1 MRYPNRILPLGS
13 LLAAFLILILPGI
26 REIEYLI
33 PTGSHA
39 ETSIPATSQ
48 KEGDSPQNGKSC
60 FIDVPGES
68 QPFILQQ
75 NPPLHVCGSE
85 VRQHTTTPTDL
96 QSRHILLFRTFYKKY
111 IQNKSSGR
119 HCCIPTDIS
128 FICSAECS
136 CSRASFSLL
145 ISKISIL
152 YFGDDLLSPKYSI

>member
-1 MRYPNRILPLGS
+1 MRCPNRILPLGS

-85 VRQHTTTPTDL
+85 VRQHTTTQTDL
-96 QSRHILLFRTFYKKY
+96 QSRHILLFRTFYKKLHTEQ
-111 IQNKSSGR
+111 IIRQALL
-119 HCCIPTDIS
+119 HTDG
-128 FICSAECS
+128 
-136 CSRASFSLL
+136 
-145 ISKISIL
+145 
-152 YFGDDLLSPKYSI
+152 YFFYMLRRMLM

>member
-39 ETSIPATSQ
+39 RHRYRRLLKKKAIPPKTGNRVS
-48 KEGDSPQNGKSC
+48 SMFP
-60 FIDVPGES
+60 ES

-85 VRQHTTTPTDL
+85 VRRRTTQTDL
-96 QSRHILLFRTFYKKY
+96 QSRHILLFRTFYKKLHTEQ
-111 IQNKSSGR
+111 IIRQALL
-119 HCCIPTDIS
+119 HTDG
-128 FICSAECS
+128 
-136 CSRASFSLL
+136 
-145 ISKISIL
+145 
-152 YFGDDLLSPKYSI
+152 YFFYMLCRMLM

>member
-68 QPFILQQ
+68 
-75 NPPLHVCGSE
+75 
-85 VRQHTTTPTDL
+85 
-96 QSRHILLFRTFYKKY
+96 
-111 IQNKSSGR
+111 
-119 HCCIPTDIS
+119 
-128 FICSAECS
+128 
-136 CSRASFSLL
+136 
-145 ISKISIL
+145 
-152 YFGDDLLSPKYSI
+152 